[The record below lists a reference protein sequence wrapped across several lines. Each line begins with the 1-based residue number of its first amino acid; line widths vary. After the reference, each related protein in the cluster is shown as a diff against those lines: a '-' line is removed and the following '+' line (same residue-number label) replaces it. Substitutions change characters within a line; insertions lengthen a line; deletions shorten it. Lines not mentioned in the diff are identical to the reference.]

1 MSATASGTAD
11 RAAAEAARSGQT
23 ALAAGCLAVVAWG
36 LGPLIVR
43 GISAS
48 TPTIVLYRMVLGV
61 PVMYLAARLFGAPIT
76 WQTFRRAL
84 VPGVLFGTSLV
95 TSFASI
101 RTTSIANATLIAALV
116 PAVMLLGAGRLVG
129 EPPRRDKVPFA
140 VVSMVGLAVMVLSGS
155 STSGATLRGDL
166 LAVAT
171 LVIFTGYF
179 LSVKRVR
186 NAGVESWSLLA
197 AIFVVATVVVTPW
210 CLLTSHDLGAVG
222 GTDWLLLALMV
233 LGPGVVGH
241 GLMTWA
247 QRQLTVTTSSLL
259 TLASPV
265 VSTLGAWL
273 LYDQRLTLLQLA
285 GAATVLGGLAGLV
298 VDGRR
303 QVLRVPTLEP

>member
-1 MSATASGTAD
+1 MSA
-11 RAAAEAARSGQT
+11 AAKSPTDHSPGHSARPGQAA
-23 ALAAGCLAVVAWG
+23 LPAGSLAVVAWG

-48 TPTIVLYRMVLGV
+48 TPTIVLYRMVLGI
-61 PVMYLAARLFGAPIT
+61 PVMFLAARLFGAPVT
-76 WQTFRRAL
+76 RATFRSAL

-101 RTTSIANATLIAALV
+101 RSTSIANATLISALV
-116 PAVMLLGAGRLVG
+116 PAVMLLGAGRFVG
-129 EPPRRDKVPFA
+129 ELPRRDKVPFA
-140 VVSMVGLAVMVLSGS
+140 VVSMVGLGVMVLSGS

-171 LVIFTGYF
+171 LLIFTGYF
-179 LSVKRVR
+179 LSVKQVR

-197 AIFVVATVVVTPW
+197 AIFVVATIVVAPW
-210 CLLTSHDLGAVG
+210 SLATSHDLRAVG

-247 QRQLTVTTSSLL
+247 QRQLSVTTSSLL

-265 VSTLGAWL
+265 VSTLGAWVV
-273 LYDQRLTLLQLA
+273 YDQRLTLVQLV
-285 GAATVLGGLAGLV
+285 GAATVLGGLVGMVAE
-298 VDGRR
+298 GRR
-303 QVLRVPTLEP
+303 QAVPVAALDG